1 MTVLKKSNQE
11 WQVIDSESNIMRDF
25 KKILYRAESLQ
36 EAVNWKRTHYSD
48 QDHIRIRTKPEAR
61 RKQEENNETATA

>member
-1 MTVLKKSNQE
+1 MKKSNQE

-36 EAVNWKRTHYSD
+36 EAVNWRGTPPAD
-48 QDHIRIRTKPEAR
+48 QTHIRIRTKPEAN
-61 RKQEENNETATA
+61 RKQQEETTSETATA

>member
-1 MTVLKKSNQE
+1 MIKNNQE

-36 EAVNWKRTHYSD
+36 EAVNWRRTHHSD
-48 QDHIRIRTKPEAR
+48 QDHIRIRTKPEAN
-61 RKQEENNETATA
+61 RKQQEETTSEIATA